1 MKPCKTKNVHKYDIH
16 HLASALKKDVWNP
29 ELTLIIVKKETM
41 QFKLTQGYCLI
52 FLTFP
57 SPQPHDSL

>member
-1 MKPCKTKNVHKYDIH
+1 MQKCDIH

-41 QFKLTQGYCLI
+41 QFNLTQGLSD
-52 FLTFP
+52 FSTFP